1 MDFTDLRPDAE
12 AQRILSHILVDFA
25 ADDPAQPWADG
36 ELRVS
41 VREDAFPVPDLAL
54 AALVWVG
61 FVDQRWDEK
70 TAWRLG
76 GRFRNTNVSFA
87 STKFG
92 LRVMVESGPEV
103 SEQLE
108 MNAEAQ
114 PAQPRFNLPDGVVT
128 SVQVDSSAVSDL
140 DQLVNDFVAALRK
153 AVRVFEKHVLAD
165 VVKEQV
171 AAGNITL
178 LNQSSRLRGAY
189 TLFRWQAQALIDGHG
204 DPELRKEMIAVCE
217 LAAGGATGQGNFFLP
232 FFVPVNVGY
241 CLNAMASAYFS
252 WLEHVLVLALPFT
265 AWEPTDH
272 AITEIIGYT
281 WADKW
286 RYVVSDGPETKLT
299 FDKLTV
305 AAEQFRNLDA
315 HGGFGKKEQSLLVHT
330 PMGAVPARLIEGANV
345 IRATVI
351 SEAASTFPEAC
362 AIFDIVDEFLRTGPL
377 RDAMV
382 WIEGGL
388 QVPFDAGHR
397 KTLREAMALGGAAFV
412 EEVDRFAILEDGL
425 HNFEG

>member
-1 MDFTDLRPDAE
+1 VDFTNLQPNVE
-12 AQRILSHILVDFA
+12 AQRILNHILVDFA
-25 ADDPAQPWADG
+25 ADDPAQPWAGG
-36 ELRVS
+36 ELRVPL
-41 VREDAFPVPDLAL
+41 RDDDFPVPHLARAAL
-54 AALVWVG
+54 AWVG

-76 GRFRNTNVSFA
+76 GQFRNTNVSLA
-87 STKFG
+87 ATKFG
-92 LRVMVESGPEV
+92 LRVMVETGPEV
-103 SEQLE
+103 SEQLK
-108 MNAEAQ
+108 MNAAAQ
-114 PAQPRFNLPDGVVT
+114 PAKPRFKLPDGVVT
-128 SVQVDSSAVSDL
+128 SVQVDSSAIPEV

-153 AVRVFEKHVLAD
+153 AVKVFEKHVLAD
-165 VVKEQV
+165 VVKDQV

-189 TLFRWQAQALIDGHG
+189 ALFRWQAQVLIDGHG

-217 LAAGGATGQGNFFLP
+217 LAAGGAAGQSNFFLP

-272 AITEIIGYT
+272 AVTEIIGYT

-286 RYVVSDGPETKLT
+286 RYVVPDGYETKLA
-299 FDKLTV
+299 FDKLTA

-330 PMGAVPARLIEGANV
+330 PIGAVPARLTEGANV

-362 AIFDIVDEFLRTGPL
+362 AIFDAVDEFWGSIHRART
-377 RDAMV
+377 RV
-382 WIEGGL
+382 
-388 QVPFDAGHR
+388 V
-397 KTLREAMALGGAAFV
+397 T
-412 EEVDRFAILEDGL
+412 
-425 HNFEG
+425 